1 MTYSLPPPP
10 PSPYITVEIFVMSLT
25 GTWRVLPSWWNVDR
39 ETRNRGLLGHRSF
52 PRGVAL
58 VLAPCSAIHTWF
70 MRFPIDVIFANRD
83 GVVVKVC
90 RNVRPWRIAFAW
102 GAFAAIEFAA
112 GEAVQSTSTV
122 AGDRLRIVTRS

>member
-1 MTYSLPPPP
+1 VAHFLAPLFAAPPDTCP
-10 PSPYITVEIFVMSLT
+10 IVNERL
-25 GTWRVLPSWWNVDR
+25 
-39 ETRNRGLLGHRSF
+39 
-52 PRGVAL
+52 GVAL
-58 VLAPCSAIHTWF
+58 ATRVSGAFDSRSRRRGVLGRDSMATGTALAIAPCSAIHTFF

-112 GEAVQSTSTV
+112 GEAVQSTSTA
-122 AGDRLRIVTRS
+122 AGDRLRIVPR